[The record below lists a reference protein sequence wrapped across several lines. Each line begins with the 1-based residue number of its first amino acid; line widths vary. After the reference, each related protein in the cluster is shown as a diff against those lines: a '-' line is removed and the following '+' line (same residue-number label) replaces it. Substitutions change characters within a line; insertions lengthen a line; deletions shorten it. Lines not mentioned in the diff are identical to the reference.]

1 MASLGLRMGCAF
13 RVITPLCLKRV
24 QNSLTHHNFHCSAR
38 RHLSVSSRRLAELKY
53 TEQHEWVRMEG
64 GVGTVGITAKAA
76 ESMGDL
82 VYVEIAEPGQE
93 VDQGDECGS
102 VESVKAV
109 SDIYAP
115 VSGKLVERNADL
127 TETPD
132 LVNKDPYGEK
142 GWLFKIELS
151 KPSELESLMTEEQY
165 NVFISE
171 E

>member
-13 RVITPLCLKRV
+13 RIITPLCLKRV
-24 QNSLTHHNFHCSAR
+24 QNGLTHHNLHCSAR

-64 GVGTVGITAKAA
+64 GVGTVGITAKPPCAPA
-76 ESMGDL
+76 LPSRDH
-82 VYVEIAEPGQE
+82 E

-142 GWLFKIELS
+142 A
-151 KPSELESLMTEEQY
+151 
-165 NVFISE
+165 
-171 E
+171 

>member
-1 MASLGLRMGCAF
+1 MASVGVRAVCALRTFTPTCFSRLQNGLSRNFQFA
-13 RVITPLCLKRV
+13 V
-24 QNSLTHHNFHCSAR
+24 QRN
-38 RHLSVSSRRLAELKY
+38 LSVSHRVFADLKY
-53 TEQHEWVRMEG
+53 TEQHEWVRLDG
-64 GVGTVGITAKAA
+64 AVGTVGITAKAA

-82 VYVEIAEPGQE
+82 VYVEIAEPGLE

-115 VSGKLVERNADL
+115 VSGKITDRNTDL
-127 TETPD
+127 SDTPE
-132 LVNKDPYGEK
+132 LVNQDPYGEQ

-151 KPSELESLMTEEQY
+151 KPEELDALMTEEQY
-165 NVFISE
+165 TAFITE

>member
-1 MASLGLRMGCAF
+1 MALAGVRVACALRSFTPVCLSRLQHGLSR
-13 RVITPLCLKRV
+13 
-24 QNSLTHHNFHCSAR
+24 NFHCSAR
-38 RHLSVSSRRLAELKY
+38 RHLLVSSRLLADLKY
-53 TEQHEWVRMEG
+53 TEQHEWVRMDG
-64 GVGTVGITAKAA
+64 SVGTVGITAKAA

-115 VSGKLVERNADL
+115 VSGKILEKNTVLA
-127 TETPD
+127 ETPD
-132 LVNKDPYGEK
+132 VVNKDPYGDE
-142 GWLFKIELS
+142 GWLFKLELS
-151 KPSELESLMTEEQY
+151 KPEELDELMTEEQY
-165 NVFISE
+165 NAFIAE